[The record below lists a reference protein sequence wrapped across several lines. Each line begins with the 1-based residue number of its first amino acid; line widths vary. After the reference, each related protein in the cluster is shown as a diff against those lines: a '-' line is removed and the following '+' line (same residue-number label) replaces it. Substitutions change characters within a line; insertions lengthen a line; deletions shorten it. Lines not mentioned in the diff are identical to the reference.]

1 MTPPVR
7 NSLADQTHS
16 LAVALGANQAGPA
29 GSPLQTLTAVRPL
42 LEGVM
47 GSWVQSIEGSSP
59 GTMTPNG
66 ASSAL
71 TLSWSPLQQTA
82 PVGGPLD
89 QPSYLNAVLL
99 VKGLALNPEPDAA
112 LHLLDALQHLEQ
124 SFGRNRLREE
134 RWGPRPLDLD
144 LLFWG
149 ELRLDHPRLTLPHPR
164 LHLRCFVMEPLLAAM
179 QASTPWLS

>member
-1 MTPPVR
+1 MR

-16 LAVALGANQAGPA
+16 LAVALGANQAGPG

-42 LEGVM
+42 LEGLM
-47 GSWVQSIEGSSP
+47 GSWAQSMERNNP
-59 GTMTPNG
+59 GLTALTC

-71 TLSWSPLQQTA
+71 TFSWSPLQQTA
-82 PVGGPLD
+82 AVGGPID

-99 VKGLALNPEPDAA
+99 VKGLDLKPASSAA
-112 LHLLDALQHLEQ
+112 LCLLDALQHLEQ
-124 SFGRNRLREE
+124 SFGRNRSQEE

-179 QASTPWLS
+179 QASTPWRN

>member
-1 MTPPVR
+1 MR

-29 GSPLQTLTAVRPL
+29 GSPLQTLIAVRPL

-47 GSWVQSIEGSSP
+47 GSWVQAIEGSSP
-59 GTMTPNG
+59 GTRAPSG

-82 PVGGPLD
+82 AVGGPLD

-99 VKGLALNPEPDAA
+99 VKGLEVKPASAAA
-112 LHLLDALQHLEQ
+112 LHLLDALQQLEQ
-124 SFGRNRLREE
+124 SFGRNRSREE